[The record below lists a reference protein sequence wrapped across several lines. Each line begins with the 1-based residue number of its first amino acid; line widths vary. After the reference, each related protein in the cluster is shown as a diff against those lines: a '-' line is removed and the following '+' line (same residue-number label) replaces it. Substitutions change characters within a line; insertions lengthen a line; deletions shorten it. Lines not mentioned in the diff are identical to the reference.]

1 MAQAQGID
9 LIAGIYEEST
19 YGVEP
24 GSPVGKRLHLTRFG
38 LEPSRNELESAT
50 LHPARALP
58 KPSAG
63 NLSVA
68 GDLVAELGAEWAGTL
83 LKHAIGTVNTSGIGP
98 YAHEIAI
105 GALPVGLTV
114 ERDHGVA
121 LAGSGRYERY
131 RGCRVG
137 SWGLEVPVEGYVLFT
152 ASLVGRDSEPY
163 SAPLDATYDDPGHT
177 PFTSFDVSLIEE
189 GGSAI
194 AYVESARIRGAN
206 NLDESLFALGGGGKR
221 RALTAGKAPITG
233 ELTLLLESY
242 ALIQKARDRTPTS
255 FQLTLSRGDGL
266 GSAGNESINW
276 LVEQALLELR
286 GTPVEDDAGI
296 KVTLP
301 FRAYRDGA
309 NNGLVVTVNNAVAT
323 V

>member
-9 LIAGIYEEST
+9 LVAAIYEEST

-24 GSPVGKRLHLTRFG
+24 GSPAGKRLHLTRFG

-50 LHPARALP
+50 LHPARAMP

-63 NLSVA
+63 NYNVA
-68 GDLVAELGAEWAGTL
+68 GDLVAEIGAEWAGTL
-83 LKHAIGTVNTSGIGP
+83 LKHSIGPVTTSGAGP
-98 YAHEIAI
+98 YSHEIKI

-114 ERDHGVA
+114 ERDHGAA
-121 LAGSGRYERY
+121 LAGSGRFERFN
-131 RGCRVG
+131 GCRVG
-137 SWGLEVPVEGYVLFT
+137 SWEVNVPVEGYVLYT
-152 ASLVGRDSEPY
+152 VSLVGRDSAPY
-163 SAPLDATYDDPGHT
+163 SAALDASYDDPGHT

-189 GGSAI
+189 GGSGI
-194 AYVESARIRGAN
+194 AYVESARIRCAN

-233 ELTLLLESY
+233 ELVLLLESY

-266 GSAGNESINW
+266 GSAGNESIDF

-286 GTPVEDDAGI
+286 GTPVEGDAGI

-309 NNGLVVTVNNAVAT
+309 DNGLVATVKNAVAT